1 MKLKGHV
8 KAVSQRNRNN
18 RCCAVYSVTNSRGFT
33 PSTDYFSK
41 EIYSKDLSTYK
52 LVEKGMIAYN
62 PSRINVGSVA
72 LQDKAE
78 CVIVSPLY
86 VVFCVD
92 ETLLCPEYVTYFLK
106 SEPGLRQIDFRSIG
120 TVRNNFTFDALEK
133 MELRVPSVGDQLHVV
148 SIIRRVESVIEST
161 KQKSNQLDDLVKSRF
176 AEMFGDVDNTPY
188 EIKSI
193 QECCE
198 KIKDGTHQTPTYVD
212 KEAGGV
218 MFLSSKNVVGGT
230 IDWNTIKYI
239 PFDLHEKLHQ
249 RVAPRQG
256 DILLAKNGT
265 TGVCAIVD
273 RDCVFD
279 VYVSL
284 AHIRP
289 LKWMD
294 STYMWA
300 AINADRTKEQF
311 NSRLKGVGV
320 PNLHLGE
327 IKQTLIVVPP
337 LALQQE
343 FANFVSQVDKLR
355 FETQQQI
362 EKLETLKK
370 SLMQEYFG

>member
-18 RCCAVYSVTNSRGFT
+18 RCCAVYSVTNSRGFI

>member
-1 MKLKGHV
+1 MRLGTRFFRGRVLRRAKGDPV
-8 KAVSQRNRNN
+8 PSKRK
-18 RCCAVYSVTNSRGFT
+18 
-33 PSTDYFSK
+33 PSTL
-41 EIYSKDLSTYK
+41 LSIPRAT
-52 LVEKGMIAYN
+52 
-62 PSRINVGSVA
+62 
-72 LQDKAE
+72 
-78 CVIVSPLY
+78 
-86 VVFCVD
+86 
-92 ETLLCPEYVTYFLK
+92 
-106 SEPGLRQIDFRSIG
+106 
-120 TVRNNFTFDALEK
+120 
-133 MELRVPSVGDQLHVV
+133 
-148 SIIRRVESVIEST
+148 
-161 KQKSNQLDDLVKSRF
+161 VKSRF
-176 AEMFGDVDNTPY
+176 VEMFGDVDKTPY

-193 QECCE
+193 QECCD

-212 KEAGGV
+212 KEADGV

-230 IDWNTIKYI
+230 IDWNAIKYI

-249 RVAPRQG
+249 RVAPCQG

-279 VYVSL
+279 IYVSL

-327 IKQTLIVVPP
+327 IKQTMIVVPP

-343 FANFVSQVDKLR
+343 FADFVSQVDKLR
-355 FETQQQI
+355 FATQQQI
-362 EKLETLKK
+362 DKLETLKEA
-370 SLMQEYFG
+370 LMQEYFG

>member
-176 AEMFGDVDNTPY
+176 VEMFGALEPSVSISDACIEFIDGDWIESKDQSESGIRLIQTGNIGNGDFRDKRNRARYISEQTFEQLKCHEVYANDVLISRLPDPVGRACIIPSDAGRSITAVDCSIVRLKKEWEPSFFVSYTMTKQY
-188 EIKSI
+188 EHQI
-193 QECCE
+193 QSYLTGTTRKRISRSNLG
-198 KIKDGTHQTPTYVD
+198 KIK
-212 KEAGGV
+212 
-218 MFLSSKNVVGGT
+218 
-230 IDWNTIKYI
+230 I
-239 PFDLHEKLHQ
+239 P
-249 RVAPRQG
+249 
-256 DILLAKNGT
+256 
-265 TGVCAIVD
+265 
-273 RDCVFD
+273 
-279 VYVSL
+279 
-284 AHIRP
+284 
-289 LKWMD
+289 
-294 STYMWA
+294 A
-300 AINADRTKEQF
+300 ASF
-311 NSRLKGVGV
+311 
-320 PNLHLGE
+320 
-327 IKQTLIVVPP
+327 
-337 LALQQE
+337 ALQQE
-343 FANFVSQVDKLR
+343 FAAFVSQVDKLR
-355 FETQQQI
+355 FEACYAMYF
-362 EKLETLKK
+362 LWAALTL
-370 SLMQEYFG
+370 L

>member
-133 MELRVPSVGDQLHVV
+133 MELRVPSVEDQLHVV

-161 KQKSNQLDDLVKSRF
+161 KQKSNQLDELVKSRF
-176 AEMFGDVDNTPY
+176 VEMFGDVDKTPY

-279 VYVSL
+279 IYVSL

-327 IKQTLIVVPP
+327 IKQTMIVVPP

-343 FANFVSQVDKLR
+343 FADFVSRVDKLR
-355 FETQQQI
+355 FEACYAMYF
-362 EKLETLKK
+362 LCAAFTL
-370 SLMQEYFG
+370 L